1 MERGKWSAD
10 FQAKRESR
18 MKEGKIPFAEIFE
31 ELKEKY
37 PFKPVHL
44 ANLADVNEIVIRWM
58 LTEQPVAGWQAEQVL
73 KMLALVT
80 REEYS
85 LDTVEVVLRP
95 ET

>member
-1 MERGKWSAD
+1 MACEFSDKARKPY
-10 FQAKRESR
+10 K
-18 MKEGKIPFAEIFE
+18 KGKIPFEEIFE

-44 ANLADVNEIVIRWM
+44 AILADVNEIVIRWM

-85 LDTVEVVLRP
+85 LDTVEVVLHP